1 MASHCLP
8 VHCYVYN
15 GTIIQTVCLIVV
27 LFLLMLYPLVAKLVA
42 KAAENIVTKK
52 TQFITFSEKVF
63 MVCLKAVPRHLPEVT
78 ELRPTRN
85 EM

>member
-1 MASHCLP
+1 MD
-8 VHCYVYN
+8 N
-15 GTIIQTVCLIVV
+15 GTVIQTVYLVVV
-27 LFLLMLYPLVAKLVA
+27 LFLLMLRPLVAKLVA

-63 MVCLKAVPRHLPEVT
+63 MVRLKAVPRHLPEVT

>member
-8 VHCYVYN
+8 VLCYLDN
-15 GTIIQTVCLIVV
+15 GTVIQTVCLIVV
-27 LFLLMLYPLVAKLVA
+27 LFLLILRPLVAKLVA

-52 TQFITFSEKVF
+52 TQFITFSEIVF
-63 MVCLKAVPRHLPEVT
+63 MVCLKAVPRYLPEVT

>member
-1 MASHCLP
+1 
-8 VHCYVYN
+8 
-15 GTIIQTVCLIVV
+15 
-27 LFLLMLYPLVAKLVA
+27 MLHPLVAKLLA

-63 MVCLKAVPRHLPEVT
+63 MACLKAVPRHLPEVT
-78 ELRPTRN
+78 ELKPTRN

>member
-1 MASHCLP
+1 
-8 VHCYVYN
+8 VDN
-15 GTIIQTVCLIVV
+15 GTVIPTVCLSVV
-27 LFLLMLYPLVAKLVA
+27 LFLLMLRPLVAKLVA

-63 MVCLKAVPRHLPEVT
+63 MVCFKVVPRHLPEVT

>member
-1 MASHCLP
+1 
-8 VHCYVYN
+8 
-15 GTIIQTVCLIVV
+15 
-27 LFLLMLYPLVAKLVA
+27 VA

-63 MVCLKAVPRHLPEVT
+63 MVRLKAVPRYLPEVT
-78 ELRPTRN
+78 ELGPTRN

>member
-1 MASHCLP
+1 
-8 VHCYVYN
+8 
-15 GTIIQTVCLIVV
+15 
-27 LFLLMLYPLVAKLVA
+27 MLRPLVAKLVA

-63 MVCLKAVPRHLPEVT
+63 MVRLKAVPRHWPEVT
-78 ELRPTRN
+78 ELGPTRN

>member
-1 MASHCLP
+1 
-8 VHCYVYN
+8 
-15 GTIIQTVCLIVV
+15 
-27 LFLLMLYPLVAKLVA
+27 MLRPLVAKLVA

-78 ELRPTRN
+78 ELRPTRK

>member
-8 VHCYVYN
+8 VHCYVDN
-15 GTIIQTVCLIVV
+15 GTVIQTVCLIVV
-27 LFLLMLYPLVAKLVA
+27 LFLLMLRPLVAKLVA

-85 EM
+85 KM